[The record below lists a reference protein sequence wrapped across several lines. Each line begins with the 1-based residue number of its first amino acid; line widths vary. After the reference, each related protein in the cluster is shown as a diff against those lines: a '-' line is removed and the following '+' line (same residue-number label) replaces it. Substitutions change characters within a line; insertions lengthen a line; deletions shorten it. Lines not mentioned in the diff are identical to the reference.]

1 MLYIMVK
8 SRENLL
14 GAFAFLVGVILA
26 VIMGILQKTVV
37 SSGSSAPYA
46 FLMVLGLIIGFLNAG
61 DRDSITFLIASL
73 ALVIVSGFGQTVL
86 NYVSNIPILSS
97 LNSILA
103 ALLVM
108 FVPATIIVALK
119 VVFSTTKI

>member
-1 MLYIMVK
+1 MVK

-14 GAFAFLVGVILA
+14 GAFAFLVGVIFA
-26 VIMGILQKTVV
+26 IVIGIIQKTTLTST
-37 SSGSSAPYA
+37 SSVPYA
-46 FLMVLGLIIGFLNAG
+46 FLMILGIIVGFLNTG

-73 ALVIVSGFGQTVL
+73 SLVIVSGFGQSAL
-86 NYVSNIPILSS
+86 IYVSTIPILSS

-119 VVFSTTKI
+119 TVFSITKI